1 MNFPVKNVA
10 QPQRTLP
17 GIDKAAV
24 PKLYFLASVILAW
37 PVFSTSSPADML
49 AIQAGRILPIAS
61 DEITDGVILIEDG
74 KIKALGPDVVIP
86 QDAKILDA
94 KDKVVMPGMIDLQS
108 RLYLMDSE
116 LHQPSGAPEHN
127 ILDAL
132 DAFNDEYEE
141 VLAQGVT
148 TVCVVPTN
156 SSLLAGRCAALR
168 LNGAKTIDK
177 MLLKSDV
184 AVKASIGLAQ
194 NNRSSSLTRLDHYA
208 SLRETFIA
216 AKEYL
221 KRRDK
226 YEYQLAEYK
235 KKMAELKEK
244 EKDKDKPQAK
254 SSAPPPK
261 RPAKLS
267 VNPTYEILTKVLR
280 KEIPLRI
287 ETHRVD
293 DILHAL
299 RLAEEFKFSLILD
312 NCTEGYRIADQIAK
326 HKVPVIVGPVTTSF
340 FGRDSL
346 EYRNH
351 NQANASILARQG
363 IQLAIGTST
372 RDGVG
377 SKFLSTVA
385 AIAVSQGLERNQAL
399 QAVTLTAARILGV
412 DDRIGSLDVGKDADI
427 VILSGQPLSSMTQVE
442 MVLIQG
448 KTVYNRKV
456 TK

>member
-1 MNFPVKNVA
+1 VNLPAKYVEHL
-10 QPQRTLP
+10 QRTN
-17 GIDKAAV
+17 ISYIYKAAV
-24 PKLYFLASVILAW
+24 PKLLFFASVFLALTI
-37 PVFSTSSPADML
+37 FSASSCADIL
-49 AIQAGRILPIAS
+49 AIQAGRIIPITR
-61 DEITDGVILIEDG
+61 DEIIDGVILIEDG
-74 KIKALGPDVVIP
+74 KIKALGPDVIIP
-86 QDAKILDA
+86 QDAKTLDA

-116 LHQPSGAPEHN
+116 LRQSSGSPEHT

-132 DAFNDEYEE
+132 DPFNEDYKE

-194 NNRSSSLTRLDHYA
+194 NNRSSSLTRLEHYA

-244 EKDKDKPQAK
+244 DKDKDKPQAK

-261 RPAKLS
+261 RPANLS
-267 VNPTYEILTKVLR
+267 VNPRYEILTKVLR
-280 KEIPLRI
+280 EEIPLRI
-287 ETHRVD
+287 EAHRVD

-312 NCTEGYRIADQIAK
+312 KCTEGYRIADQIAK
-326 HKVPVIVGPVTTSF
+326 HKVPVIVGPVTRSF
-340 FGRDSL
+340 FGMDSL
-346 EYRNH
+346 DTRNH
-351 NQANASILARQG
+351 SQANASN
-363 IQLAIGTST
+363 AIRPYRLLPLQPPESWAWI
-372 RDGVG
+372 
-377 SKFLSTVA
+377 TVS
-385 AIAVSQGLERNQAL
+385 AVWIPAKMPIS
-399 QAVTLTAARILGV
+399 
-412 DDRIGSLDVGKDADI
+412 
-427 VILSGQPLSSMTQVE
+427 
-442 MVLIQG
+442 
-448 KTVYNRKV
+448 
-456 TK
+456 